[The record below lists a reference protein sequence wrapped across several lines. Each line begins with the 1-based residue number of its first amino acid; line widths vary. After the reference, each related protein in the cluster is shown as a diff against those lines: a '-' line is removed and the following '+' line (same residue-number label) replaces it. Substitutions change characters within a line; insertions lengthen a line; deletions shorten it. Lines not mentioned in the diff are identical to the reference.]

1 MLRGPSAHHIRRWC
15 RRLLGAFLHKA
26 RRVVAAAGF
35 SRRQADSW
43 ASPPLSYSE
52 RAAVRKSAH
61 AFGCIKRLSAP
72 PEAADRSAPRR
83 PMERAPTSAG
93 PLDDGPSGF
102 APGRVGTSRAATP
115 CRNQFESF
123 AEPSYPRGAP
133 ASPRRGTA
141 RGPDPFQGRFRSL
154 EHISRG
160 RSDPDFATCTG
171 DSARHERHG

>member
-1 MLRGPSAHHIRRWC
+1 LCSARKTTSPSPESNTILQSC
-15 RRLLGAFLHKA
+15 RRPLGASWHKA

-72 PEAADRSAPRR
+72 PEAADRSALRR

-93 PLDDGPSGF
+93 PLDEGPSGF
-102 APGRVGTSRAATP
+102 ASGRVGTSRAATP

-123 AEPSYPRGAP
+123 AEASY
-133 ASPRRGTA
+133 RRGRWRRA
-141 RGPDPFQGRFRSL
+141 SWVGGDGC
-154 EHISRG
+154 G
-160 RSDPDFATCTG
+160 FATGTG